1 MAAPTGKERVHTYLL
16 LKGGGQAERV
26 IVWDS
31 QDVSVGRSSENDIAI
46 DDAALS
52 RKHAQFY
59 RAAGSWAIKDLGTSN
74 GTTVNGETIRE
85 RVLQNKDVVRFGE
98 IEISFVQ
105 VAKNPGQ
112 IGKKV
117 EFASQLKNFG
127 GAAGQASNGEAT
139 MLGLVQT
146 VGDDSDEE
154 DFVIGRV
161 NDFGAE
167 LDDMKAPPKRPA
179 PRDLDA
185 ELGSL
190 GEDGLGG
197 EAVAPPA
204 APAVSPAHRL
214 PAAAAAK
221 LAPKPA
227 AVKPAPRLA
236 PAPNPEWSLDD
247 VPEVPEVAKPQ
258 AQPAPRA
265 TAPAPRAAAPA
276 PARPAAAPAAP
287 AMQTVSLQLEIEGL
301 SGELRRVVEAL
312 LGKVIELPP
321 LRIRVKPDDL

>member
-1 MAAPTGKERVHTYLL
+1 MAAATTKERIHTYLV

-31 QDVSVGRSSENDIAI
+31 QDVSVGRSGENDIAI

-59 RAAGSWAIKDLGTSN
+59 RANGAWAIKDLGTSN
-74 GTTVNGETIRE
+74 GTTVNGETVHT

-105 VAKNPGQ
+105 VSKNPGQ

-117 EFASQLKNFG
+117 EFASQLKSFG

-146 VGDDSDEE
+146 LDGDDDEE
-154 DFVIGRV
+154 DFVVGKM
-161 NDFGAE
+161 NDFGADLAE
-167 LDDMKAPPKRPA
+167 MQAPVKRQA
-179 PRDLDA
+179 PRNLDA
-185 ELGSL
+185 ELGT
-190 GEDGLGG
+190 LGG
-197 EAVAPPA
+197 DELGGDPMASPA
-204 APAVSPAHRL
+204 AASVSPAHRL
-214 PAAAAAK
+214 PAAAK

-227 AVKPAPRLA
+227 AAKPAPRLA
-236 PAPNPEWSLDD
+236 PPPNPEWALDD
-247 VPEVPEVAKPQ
+247 VDEVPPVAKPQ
-258 AQPAPRA
+258 AR
-265 TAPAPRAAAPA
+265 PAPRAAAPA
-276 PARPAAAPAAP
+276 PARPAAAPAR
-287 AMQTVSLQLEIEGL
+287 QTVSLQLEIEGL
-301 SGELRRVVEAL
+301 SGEVRSAVEAL

-321 LRIRVKPDDL
+321 LRIRVKPEDL

>member
-1 MAAPTGKERVHTYLL
+1 MAAATGKERVHTYLL

-59 RAAGSWAIKDLGTSN
+59 RADGGWAIKDLGTSN
-74 GTTVNGETIRE
+74 GTTVNGETVHT
-85 RVLQNKDVVRFGE
+85 RVLQSKDVVRFGE
-98 IEISFVQ
+98 IEIQFVQ

-117 EFASQLKNFG
+117 EFASQLKSFG

-146 VGDDSDEE
+146 IDGDEGEE
-154 DFVIGRV
+154 DFVVGKM
-161 NDFGAE
+161 NDFGADLAE
-167 LDDMKAPPKRPA
+167 MQAPARRAA

-185 ELGSL
+185 ELGGL
-190 GEDGLGG
+190 GGDDGLGG
-197 EAVAPPA
+197 EDLVAPAA
-204 APAVSPAHRL
+204 APISPAHRL
-214 PAAAAAK
+214 PVAA
-221 LAPKPA
+221 
-227 AVKPAPRLA
+227 KPAPRPAVKSGPRLA
-236 PAPNPEWSLDD
+236 PPPDPEFSLD
-247 VPEVPEVAKPQ
+247 EVPAELPPVAKPQ
-258 AQPAPRA
+258 ARPAPR
-265 TAPAPRAAAPA
+265 PAAPA
-276 PARPAAAPAAP
+276 PARPAAAPARR
-287 AMQTVSLQLEIEGL
+287 TVSLQLEIEGL
-301 SGELRRVVEAL
+301 SGELQRTLEAL

-321 LRIRVKPDDL
+321 LRIRVKTDDL